1 MNPFEKLSSELK
13 RLQTGYREES
23 FYRPLCDFLES
34 YAGGK
39 EYLHMLNIAATSNP
53 GSESLGEGV
62 GFPDI
67 EVRQNRRLIGYIEV
81 KSPTQN
87 LDSLSFSAQ
96 FNRYKESLENVVF
109 TNFKKW
115 TLYSWDQDGKP
126 QKTSEAAWDFETDI
140 LSEQLKKLLTVFFEG
155 QSYQAK
161 TPHQLALALA
171 RKTKLLSQ
179 QVEDALTT
187 DKPERRLVDLKKTFE
202 KTLIQDITG
211 HQFANIYAET
221 IAYSLFLAKLEH
233 FEKGSSV
240 DFTLRTAVDYL
251 PKSVPI
257 FRDLYQL
264 TGGTVE
270 PITPEIHNATEILIE
285 QLNFADIEKI
295 YRKLV
300 EHKPGE
306 DPVIQFYEPFLSEYD
321 PKEREARGVYY
332 TPKPIVDYIVRS
344 VDHILKTQFNKPK
357 GLGDESVQIL
367 DPATGTGTFL
377 MSAIQTIYADI
388 EKKNKPLGEQAVQR
402 EFNDVVSN
410 HILKH
415 IYGFELLV
423 APYAVAHLKLTLE
436 LERLG
441 FNFSMT
447 EKDQDK
453 ENDRLKIYLANTLD
467 DPDQPPQ
474 SLFGFDSITEESEKA
489 RLLKKEA
496 PILVITGNPPYSGI
510 SQNPV
515 EKIIYVKGK
524 KKVVKTWIGDL
535 IEDYKY
541 TEGDRV
547 TGKHFHEKKHW
558 LGDDYV
564 KFIRFGQWKID
575 QNGEGVL
582 AFITNHSYL
591 NNPTFMGMRWQLM
604 NSFDEI
610 HILNLHGSTNETVTP
625 TGEKD
630 ENVFPIQKGVAITLF
645 IKKSQKSDELQ
656 IFYADLWGTK
666 RKKFDK
672 LSTHIFT
679 SFDSQKL
686 RPKAPYYFFIPRSVD
701 LTQEY
706 EKYWKITDVF
716 PTNVTGIVTARD
728 DFIIDFQKDT
738 LLHRIEEFC
747 DQSNPDAFVRS
758 KYFGNKRESN
768 KYLSGDTRGWKMT
781 EARKQ
786 IVDEKHIQNIENI
799 LYRPFDVR
807 FIYYHPKMVDW
818 GREDVMPSFIKMKNL
833 GLITARSNK
842 SDFMNHFF
850 VTKDISE
857 AKTGESTTQS
867 MSFPL
872 YRSKFLNQNLSL
884 LEDKGESSANISPK
898 VIKELSEKLGLTF
911 IFKGEG
917 DLVKSFGPED
927 VFYYAYAVF
936 HSPTY
941 RNRYHE
947 DLKTDFPRLPITTNK
962 QLFKALVSYGRTLVN
977 LHLLGKN
984 PFDRS
989 KTIFDNTSKWHL
1001 KVGGEKPVDLDD
1013 WKISDIKDRYDKK
1026 TKRIYVNTGQ
1036 YFEGIEKEVWEFMI
1050 GGYQVLDKWLKD
1062 RKKAGRVLSPEDTI
1076 HYMKIVVSLRETSQI
1091 MKEIDK
1097 AIPKWPIS

>member
-39 EYLHMLNIAATSNP
+39 EYLHMLNVTATSNP

-87 LDSLSFSAQ
+87 LDNPSFSAQ

-115 TLYSWDQDGKP
+115 TLYTWDQDGKP
-126 QKTSEAAWDFETDI
+126 QKTSEAVWDFETDL

-171 RKTKLLSQ
+171 RKTKLLSN
-179 QVEDALTT
+179 QVEDVLTAE
-187 DKPERRLVDLKKTFE
+187 KSEKRLVDLKKTFE
-202 KTLIQDITG
+202 KTLIQDITD

-233 FEKGSSV
+233 FEKGSSE

-251 PKSVPI
+251 PKNVPI
-257 FRDLYQL
+257 FKDLYQL
-264 TGGTVE
+264 TGGRVD

-285 QLNFADIEKI
+285 QLNYADIERI
-295 YRKLV
+295 YKKLV

-332 TPKPIVDYIVRS
+332 TPKPVVDYIVRS
-344 VDHILKTQFNKPK
+344 VDYILKTKFDKPK

-388 EKKNKPLGEQAVQR
+388 EKQNKPLGEQAVQR
-402 EFNDVVSN
+402 KFNEVVSN

-447 EKDQDK
+447 ASDQDK
-453 ENDRLKIYLANTLD
+453 DNDRFKIYLANTLD
-467 DPDQPPQ
+467 DPNQPPQ

-489 RLLKKEA
+489 RLVKKDE
-496 PILVITGNPPYSGI
+496 PILVVTGNPPYSGI

-515 EKIIYVKGK
+515 EKVTYVKGK
-524 KKVVKTWIGDL
+524 KKIVKTWIGDL

-541 TEGDRV
+541 LEGDRH
-547 TGKHFHEKKHW
+547 TGEHFRERKHW

-564 KFIRFGQWKID
+564 KFIRFAQWKI
-575 QNGEGVL
+575 QQHKKGIV
-582 AFITNHSYL
+582 AIITNNGFL
-591 NNPTFMGMRWQLM
+591 DNPTFRAMRYQLL
-604 NSFDEI
+604 NEFDQI
-610 HILNLHGSTNETVTP
+610 YVFDLHGNSKRKE
-625 TGEKD
+625 ED
-630 ENVFPIQKGVAITLF
+630 ENVFEQVAGVGTSISFF
-645 IKKSQKSDELQ
+645 IKNGGLDRKAYRADLYGKRKQKWNTLQESNIEDTFWKEVVPHKPTYLFETTDSKSTSDETIGLAEA
-656 IFYADLWGTK
+656 ILDK
-666 RKKFDK
+666 RNQM
-672 LSTHIFT
+672 TGVQT
-679 SFDSQKL
+679 SRDEIAIAFSSHEMKERIKEINESNNISQL
-686 RPKAPYYFFIPRSVD
+686 E
-701 LTQEY
+701 L
-706 EKYWKITDVF
+706 KYKT
-716 PTNVTGIVTARD
+716 
-728 DFIIDFQKDT
+728 KDT
-738 LLHRIEEFC
+738 YFWNIK
-747 DQSNPDAFVRS
+747 DALKKVRVEGERPIRP
-758 KYFGNKRESN
+758 Y
-768 KYLSGDTRGWKMT
+768 
-781 EARKQ
+781 
-786 IVDEKHIQNIENI
+786 
-799 LYRPFDVR
+799 LYRPFDKQY
-807 FIYYHPKMVDW
+807 IYYSSSLVHRQRLSVMRNLLHPNLALCV
-818 GREDVMPSFIKMKNL
+818 GRAGSAVGGDNWNL
-833 GLITARSNK
+833 VFCANLINDLNLFYRGGN
-842 SDFMNHFF
+842 
-850 VTKDISE
+850 VTI
-857 AKTGESTTQS
+857 
-867 MSFPL
+867 PL
-872 YRSKFLNQNLSL
+872 YLYKDDPSQISLLGAGAGFVSQANLSPTFT
-884 LEDKGESSANISPK
+884 KRF
-898 VIKELSEKLGLTF
+898 SEKLRMSFVESGR
-911 IFKGEG
+911 G
-917 DLVKSFGPED
+917 DLENNFGPED
-927 VFYYAYAVF
+927 IFYYIYAIF

-941 RNRYHE
+941 RNRYKE
-947 DLKTDFPRLPITTNK
+947 QLKRDFPRLPLTSNK
-962 QLFKALVSYGRTLVN
+962 ELFKKLVFFGNELVN
-977 LHLLGKN
+977 LHLLGEN
-984 PFDRS
+984 PFEKSRS
-989 KTIFDNTSKWHL
+989 IFDDTSNWHV
-1001 KVGGEKPVDLDD
+1001 KIGGEKPVDLDE
-1013 WKISDIKDRYDKK
+1013 WKVTEIKDRYDEKL
-1026 TKRIYVNTGQ
+1026 KRVYVNPSQ

-1062 RKKAGRVLSPEDTI
+1062 RKTAGRVLSPEDTT
-1076 HYMKIVVSLRETSQI
+1076 HYMKIVVSLRETIRI
-1091 MKEIDK
+1091 MKEIDQN
-1097 AIPKWPIS
+1097 IPKWPIT